1 MALSGYA
8 ERDNRHALTCFKVV
22 SKSQASK
29 YRNIF
34 NCRVQIILYL
44 VDINFVKYERIVF
57 IVNNNLTMLQKTVD
71 SFIMYFALVE

>member
-29 YRNIF
+29 YCWRMIIFHLGLDELFLHNILT
-34 NCRVQIILYL
+34 CVVILYC
-44 VDINFVKYERIVF
+44 
-57 IVNNNLTMLQKTVD
+57 
-71 SFIMYFALVE
+71 SFLRFYRRSWIPL

>member
-29 YRNIF
+29 YFWRMIIFHLGLDELFLHNIF
-34 NCRVQIILYL
+34 IMTCVVILYCSFL
-44 VDINFVKYERIVF
+44 RFYRRSRIP
-57 IVNNNLTMLQKTVD
+57 L
-71 SFIMYFALVE
+71 